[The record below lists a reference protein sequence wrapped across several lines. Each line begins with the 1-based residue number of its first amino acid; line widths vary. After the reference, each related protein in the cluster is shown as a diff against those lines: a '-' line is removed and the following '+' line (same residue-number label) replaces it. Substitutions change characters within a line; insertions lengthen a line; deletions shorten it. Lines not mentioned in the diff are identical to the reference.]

1 MLADAVDR
9 SAAHRDRGA
18 ERDKAAFVRGDIII
32 SAESSATTLRVRVVG
47 VVAHDASLGSSLSE
61 GVVSSSGAPERKAE
75 TSMAE
80 AAGGPLCMQV
90 RARNSEAETLL
101 IN

>member
-80 AAGGPLCMQV
+80 AAGGPLCRYAPGTQ
-90 RARNSEAETLL
+90 EAETLL